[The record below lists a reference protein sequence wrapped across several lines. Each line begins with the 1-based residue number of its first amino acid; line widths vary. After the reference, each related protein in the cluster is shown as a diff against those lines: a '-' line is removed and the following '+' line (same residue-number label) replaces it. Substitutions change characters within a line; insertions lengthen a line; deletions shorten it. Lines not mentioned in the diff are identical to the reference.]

1 MIICIRGLEMN
12 IMSLLSKIAH
22 FVAKIASL
30 LHCGWHHCFS
40 EGDEIGDLAGQ
51 TGWGWTIATVI
62 TFFINNNHN
71 QALVEQ
77 QKHARRSRTVA
88 GEKEGGGC

>member
-51 TGWGWTIATVI
+51 TGWG
-62 TFFINNNHN
+62 
-71 QALVEQ
+71 
-77 QKHARRSRTVA
+77 
-88 GEKEGGGC
+88 